1 MKSLL
6 QPLLVILAG
15 VCAALHVG
23 KLPPAVGALRQALGI
38 SLVDAG
44 FLLSMVQLAG
54 MTTAVAMGAW
64 VDTLGL
70 RRGIIA
76 GLSILAA
83 ASIAGGFATA
93 PLPLL
98 LLRAVEGFGFLMVVL
113 PAPALVRALV
123 PPGRVNQMMGL
134 WGAYMPLGTAIAL
147 LVGAQWIAAF
157 GWRSWWWGIGALSA
171 AMALVIAAAIPA
183 PSAQQMQARA
193 ARLGER
199 LKLTLSRRGPW
210 LLAAAFATYSSQWLA
225 VVGFLPTIYEHAGIA
240 PGTRGVLTALAAA
253 VNMIGNIAAGRML
266 QKGVRPV
273 TLLRIGFLTMGSCA
287 VVAFAGADGG
297 GAPATLRYLAVLA
310 FSLFGGFIP
319 ATLFSLAMRFAPDER
334 TISTTVG
341 WIQQWS
347 AFGQF
352 AGPPVVA
359 WIASRAGGWHWTWA
373 ATGSAALAGLLL
385 SGRIHRLLAPRANM
399 PR

>member
-1 MKSLL
+1 MNSLL
-6 QPLLVILAG
+6 KPLLVVFAG

-23 KLPPAVGALRQALGI
+23 KLPPAIGALQQALGI

-76 GLSILAA
+76 GLCVLAA

-93 PLPLL
+93 PLALL

-123 PPGRVNQMMGL
+123 PPGRVNQMMGI
-134 WGAYMPLGTAIAL
+134 WGAYMPLGTAVAL
-147 LVGAQWIAAF
+147 LIGAQWIDAF

-171 AMALVIAAAIPA
+171 AMAGVIALVIPA
-183 PSAQQMQARA
+183 PSAQQVQARA
-193 ARLGER
+193 GQLGAR

-210 LLAAAFATYSSQWLA
+210 LLALAFAAYSSQWLA

-253 VNMIGNIAAGRML
+253 VNMIGNIGAGRML
-266 QKGVRPV
+266 QTGARPV
-273 TLLRIGFLTMGSCA
+273 TLLRIGFLTMGACA
-287 VVAFAGADGG
+287 AIAFAGAEGS
-297 GAPATLRYLAVLA
+297 GAPASVRYLAVLG

-319 ATLFSLAMRFAPDER
+319 ATLFSLAMRLAPDER

-352 AGPPVVA
+352 GGPPVVA
-359 WIASRAGGWHWTWA
+359 WIASRAGGWHWTWV
-373 ATGSAALAGLLL
+373 ATASAACEGLLL
-385 SGRIHRLLAPRANM
+385 SGRIHALLARANI